1 MTISI
6 AILSMRLRP
15 SRGEL
20 IGGLAA
26 DVKRRLTVAAHDLD
40 QGMRRSVADHLLQS
54 KEADKPGRT
63 RGRARGLKP
72 DPFVSLCS
80 AFAVYF
86 LNSDTQMGNSRKVR
100 HPTEAKAASIGST
113 RLAFNKVRRIAAEVS
128 RAWIVWPPRASLKIN
143 RFLVPSVRLIHAFGC
158 QGIPALGVG
167 AVLKSGL

>member
-20 IGGLAA
+20 IGALAA

-86 LNSDTQMGNSRKVR
+86 LNSDTRMGNSRKVR
-100 HPTEAKAASIGST
+100 HTTETKAASIGST
-113 RLAFNKVRRIAAEVS
+113 RLASNEVGRIAAEVS
-128 RAWIVWPPRASLKIN
+128 RGWTVWTPRTTLKTK
-143 RFLVPSVRLIHAFGC
+143 RFLVPSARRVHAFGC

-167 AVLKSGL
+167 AVFKSGF